1 MLQSGGL
8 RRSIR
13 GARIRYVN
21 LMLAPQACLLA
32 LPISERPRTICR
44 EGRMQAQVLA
54 LLPVLERAGLGVA
67 ISHSDGSIAA
77 RNGLFEAVLAR
88 LGAAYRQGLPL
99 RLPQRLRLALDRN
112 PGTPVFL
119 DSRKPKSILGQRFA
133 DGNAL
138 SIVVLVDLRQRP
150 EPHASTLQR
159 CFALTPCEARLASAL
174 ASGLRLR
181 DIAERYGVEV
191 GTIRAQLKTVFLK
204 TGTQRQSEL
213 VSLLARLPL
222 FSDVG

>member
-1 MLQSGGL
+1 
-8 RRSIR
+8 
-13 GARIRYVN
+13 
-21 LMLAPQACLLA
+21 
-32 LPISERPRTICR
+32 
-44 EGRMQAQVLA
+44 MQAQVLA

-67 ISHSDGSIAA
+67 ISHSDGSIAV

-88 LGAAYRQGLPL
+88 LGGAYRQGLPL

-150 EPHASTLQR
+150 EPDASTLQH
-159 CFALTPCEARLASAL
+159 CFALTPCEARLASAI
-174 ASGLRLR
+174 ASGVRLR

-213 VSLLARLPL
+213 VSLLAPLPL
-222 FSDVG
+222 FSNVS